1 MKNCPRSFNKKPIS
15 LGVAAALSM
24 TILTTSLSS
33 QAARWD
39 FGDVEVSFDST
50 FSLGTSIRT
59 ENRNWDDN
67 IAKANNLNNGFDFSN
82 YNAALNAN
90 PDNGTIWN
98 NTITRPDGTVIRV
111 ENPGGYSSNVD
122 NGNLNYDAG
131 EAFSTVLK
139 GSHELDIHYNGMGVF
154 VRGMYYYD
162 FAMMDSDR
170 DWTNQVSGQINDPCD
185 DSEAKK
191 QVCTDVRLLD
201 AYVYGNFDIG
211 DMPFSIRVGQQVIS
225 WGEST
230 LIGHGISEINP
241 VDIARLKAPGAELKE
256 AFIPFGA
263 VWGSLGLTE
272 NINIEAF
279 YQYSWEKTVLP
290 PPGSYF
296 STNDFAGDGGH
307 NNNVQLGFSGNP
319 DMDINFL
326 MAGLNQIGD
335 IMRSGDPALM
345 AAAGQAYLAYPTKL
359 TLRSPGKSAEW
370 EPDDGGQYGLRLSW
384 YLPELNETELSL
396 YYVNYHSRRPLFAG
410 QTANFGAA
418 TIGDDLEY
426 LAGHTI
432 TEDNLYNNLS
442 AFSQVKLAYPEDIK
456 MYALSFNTT
465 LGTTAVAGEI
475 SYRQDEPLQIDD
487 VELLF
492 AAMPQQLYNAG
503 IRDDFNNI
511 SQLNDPSTGQPYA
524 SGVTANG
531 FILSDTVQAQMTL
544 THLFGPT
551 LGASQFVG
559 LVEIGG
565 ININDMPDESVL
577 RLNGPGTARNGGIA
591 AAPGL
596 EMPIQNGVE
605 TNPFPTDFAWGY
617 KMVAKLE
624 YNNVFAGVNMSPR
637 VVFSHDVEGITP
649 DPLFLFVEDRKS
661 VALGLSFDYQSQW
674 KADINYNSFFDGVG
688 TTNQIE
694 DRDYISFSIS
704 YSI

>member
-1 MKNCPRSFNKKPIS
+1 MKNSPRRFSRKPLAVGI
-15 LGVAAALSM
+15 AAALSM
-24 TILTTSLSS
+24 TILGASLNSA
-33 QAARWD
+33 QAAKWE
-39 FGDVEVSFDST
+39 FGDVEISFDST
-50 FSLGTSIRT
+50 FSVGSSWRT
-59 ENRNWDDN
+59 ENRNWNDN
-67 IAKANNLNNGFDFSN
+67 IAKANNLNNGFDFSH
-82 YNAALNAN
+82 YHAAGNAN
-90 PDNGTIWN
+90 PNSGTIWQ
-98 NTITRPDGTVIRV
+98 GA
-111 ENPGGYSSNVD
+111 GGYSTNGD
-122 NGNLNYDAG
+122 NGNLNFDAG
-131 EAFSTVLK
+131 ESFSQLIK
-139 GSHELDIHYNGMGVF
+139 GSHDLHIQYGNMGIF

-162 FAMMDSDR
+162 FAMMDDDR
-170 DWTNQVSGQINDPCD
+170 AWTNPLNDGVNDPCA

-191 QVCTDVRLLD
+191 QVCADVRLLD
-201 AYVYGNFDIG
+201 AYIYGDFELG
-211 DMPFSIRVGQQVIS
+211 EMPFSVRIGQQVIS

-263 VWGSLGLTE
+263 VWGSLGVTE
-272 NINIEAF
+272 NFNIEAF
-279 YQYSWEKTVLP
+279 YQYTWEKTILP

-296 STNDFAGDGGH
+296 STNDFAGDGGNH
-307 NNNVQLGFSGNP
+307 NNVQLGFSGNP
-319 DMDINFL
+319 DMDVNFL
-326 MAGLNQIGD
+326 MAGINQIGD
-335 IMRSGDPALM
+335 MLRSGDPATM
-345 AAAGQAYLAYPTKL
+345 ALAGQAYLAYPTKI

-384 YLPELNETELSL
+384 YLPELNDTELSL
-396 YYVNYHSRRPLFAG
+396 YYVNYHSRRPLFSG
-410 QTANFGAA
+410 ITADFNAA
-418 TIGDDLEY
+418 TIGADLGY
-426 LAGHTI
+426 IATNPI
-432 TEDNLYNNLS
+432 TAENLYDLNT
-442 AFSQVKLAYPEDIK
+442 FSQVKLAYPEDIK
-456 MYALSFNTT
+456 MYAMSFNTT
-465 LGTTAVAGEI
+465 LGETAVAGEI

-503 IRDDFNNI
+503 LRDDLNNV
-511 SQLNDPSTGQPYA
+511 SQLNDPNTGQPYT

-531 FILSDTVQAQMTL
+531 FVLSDTIQAQMTI

-559 LVEIGG
+559 LIEIGG
-565 ININDMPDESVL
+565 INISDMPDEDVL

-617 KMVAKLE
+617 KVVAKLD
-624 YNNVFAGVNMSPR
+624 YSDVFAGINVSPR

-649 DPLFLFVEDRKS
+649 DPLFLFIEDRKS
-661 VALGLSFDYQSQW
+661 LALGLSFDYQSRW
-674 KADINYNSFFDGVG
+674 SADVNYNSFFDGVG

-694 DRDYISFSIS
+694 DRDYVSFSIK